1 MKGRILFSYRPA
13 SRFGEAYPLGNGR
26 LGGMVFGGAE
36 RERLLISENT
46 FFSGGPSDGN
56 SQTTAPAAFRR
67 MREYIRAG
75 LYEEAAGESSRFIG
89 RRGNYGTNLPV
100 GDLFI
105 HCEGAG
111 PIGKYARRLDIGSGV
126 ALSSYERG
134 EGREERKTWISSAL
148 NCLVHDIT
156 SSSPLDFTVNFV
168 PYSRKSSFQ
177 ADGEG
182 LSFRTKAVEELHSDG
197 RTGVSLFG
205 RVQILTDGKWD
216 SRECRVTGSRRT
228 ILLLTC
234 LTDLMRE
241 DIREDRAREE
251 LTGRLNGLDRER
263 LAREEKVH
271 IEEMEELFNRSVLE
285 LENEETLPL
294 LYHYGRYLLYSSS
307 RKESALPAHL
317 QGIWNDNV
325 ACRIGW
331 TCDMHLDIN
340 TQMNYWP
347 SEVTGLSE
355 VNEPLFSWLEQIVV
369 PRGRTA
375 ARESYGLSGWTAEIV
390 SNSWG
395 FAAPYWGSPIAP
407 CPACGIWILTHLYE
421 HYLFT
426 NDRDFLREKAYP
438 LILESVNFFMD
449 YLFLNNEGYYVGG
462 PAISP
467 ENSFLVDGIKTY
479 MSHGS
484 TFEILMIRELFRIYL
499 EASDMIGPEGRD
511 REKEEKVR
519 LLAEKLLPYRIG
531 PEGTLAEWSHDFPA
545 ADRQHRHTSHLLGL
559 YPFCQ
564 IDPFH
569 TPELAGAAAK
579 SIEEK
584 MSPPEGWEDTGWA
597 RSLLLLYNA
606 RLGRGDEALAHITA
620 MTEHL
625 LEPNG
630 MIIHPPTRGAASF
643 DNVYEMDGNTGLTAA
658 LAEMLVQSHGGCIRL
673 LPALPSSWKKG
684 RIGGLKAR
692 GGITLSIEWDGGV
705 PVEVILE
712 SDEEKIVLLCW
723 GERSETV
730 FLKGEIRLDAG
741 FFR

>member
-1 MKGRILFSYRPA
+1 MNGRILSSPSPA

-26 LGGMVFGGAE
+26 LGCMVFGGAE

-46 FFSGGPSDGN
+46 FFSGGPCDENNQKS
-56 SQTTAPAAFRR
+56 APAAFRR

-89 RRGNYGTNLPV
+89 IRENYGTNLPV
-100 GDLFI
+100 GDLDI
-105 HCEGAG
+105 CCEGAE
-111 PIGKYARRLDIGSGV
+111 PFGKFVRRLDIGSGV
-126 ALSSYERG
+126 ALSSYER
-134 EGREERKTWISSAL
+134 EGGRVERKTWISSAL

-156 SSSPLDFTVNFV
+156 SSSPLDFTVSFV
-168 PYSRKSSFQ
+168 PYSKESSFQ

-182 LSFRTKAVEELHSDG
+182 FFLETKAVEGLHSDG

-205 RVQILTDGKWD
+205 RVQVLTDGIWD
-216 SRECRVTGSRRT
+216 PREGRVTGSGRT
-228 ILLLTC
+228 ILLLAC
-234 LTDLMRE
+234 QTDFMRE
-241 DIREDRAREE
+241 EIPADRVREE
-251 LTGRLNGLDRER
+251 LMGRLDGLDAER
-263 LAREEKVH
+263 LAREEKAH
-271 IEEMEELFNRSVLE
+271 IGEMEELFNRSVLE
-285 LENEETLPL
+285 LEKDETLPL

-307 RKESALPAHL
+307 RRESVLPAHL

-355 VNEPLFSWLEQIVV
+355 VNEPLFSWLENIVV
-369 PRGRTA
+369 PQGRIA

-421 HYLFT
+421 HFLFT
-426 NDRDFLREKAYP
+426 HDRDFLREKAYP
-438 LILESVNFFMD
+438 LILESVDFFMD
-449 YLFLNNEGYYVGG
+449 YLFLDGEGYYVGG

-499 EASDMIGPEGRD
+499 EASEMIGPEGRD

-519 LLAEKLLPYRIG
+519 LMEEKLLPYRIG
-531 PEGTLAEWSHDFPA
+531 PDGTLAEWSHDYPA
-545 ADRQHRHTSHLLGL
+545 ADKQHRHTSHLLGL
-559 YPFCQ
+559 YPFSQ
-564 IDPFH
+564 INPRE
-569 TPELAGAAAK
+569 TPGLADAAAK
-579 SIEEK
+579 SLEGK

-597 RSLLLLYNA
+597 RSLLILYNA
-606 RLGRGDEALAHITA
+606 RLERGDEALEHITA

-625 LEPNG
+625 MEPNG
-630 MIIHPPTRGAASF
+630 MIIHPPTRGAAAF

-658 LAEMLVQSHGGCIRL
+658 LAEMLLQSHGGRIRL
-673 LPALPSSWKKG
+673 LPALPAAWKKG
-684 RIGGLKAR
+684 RIGGLRAR
-692 GGITLSIEWDGGV
+692 GGISVSIEWDGGA
-705 PVEVILE
+705 PTEVLLE
-712 SDEEKIVLLCW
+712 SAEETVVLLCW
-723 GERSETV
+723 GERSERV
-730 FLKGEIRLDAG
+730 ILKGRVRLDSG
-741 FFR
+741 FFQ